1 MKKFIFSEDLK
12 SSNLNNTL
20 KYEIMDKIYQKKY
33 KNLYFKRFAISIIS
47 LAFIFLFLFIGG
59 LFSNHNKQDKITIVF
74 NLKKPDAETVK
85 LVGDFNNWDSS
96 GINLIRKNGYWETE
110 LEVKEGSYRY
120 FFVVD
125 GKVVLDPDNPSIED
139 PFGDKVSLVNVYQ
152 ENGVNK
158 L

>member
-1 MKKFIFSEDLK
+1 
-12 SSNLNNTL
+12 
-20 KYEIMDKIYQKKY
+20 MDKIYQKKY
-33 KNLYFKRFAISIIS
+33 KNLYFKRFAYSVIS
-47 LAFIFLFLFIGG
+47 LALIFLFLFIGG

-110 LEVKEGSYRY
+110 LKVKEGSYRY

-125 GKVVLDPDNPSIED
+125 GKIVLDPDNPSIED